1 MNKLRRSLLAIVPA
15 ASVAL
20 LAGRTVSAQSARVD
34 EQAANAVAL
43 GYKHDAAAID
53 TKKYGQYVK
62 GSACA
67 NCMLYAG
74 KPSDPWAPCGALGGK
89 QVSAKG
95 WCIAYVKKV

>member
-1 MNKLRRSLLAIVPA
+1 MNKLRRSLLTIVPA
-15 ASVAL
+15 ASVVL

-34 EQAANAVAL
+34 EKDANAVAL
-43 GYKHDAAAID
+43 GYKHDVVTLD

-62 GSACA
+62 GSVCA

-89 QVSAKG
+89 QVNAKG
-95 WCIAYVKKV
+95 WCIAYVKKS